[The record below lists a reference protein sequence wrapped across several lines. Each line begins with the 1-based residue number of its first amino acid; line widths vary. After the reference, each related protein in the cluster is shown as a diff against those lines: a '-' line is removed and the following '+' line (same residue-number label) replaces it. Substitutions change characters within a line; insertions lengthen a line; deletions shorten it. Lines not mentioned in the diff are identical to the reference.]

1 MLLSVTRRTHSVP
14 VPVLGRHH
22 GLSTDRQYLLTKCV
36 GWIIAVSACLLAAS
50 TAAAD
55 DSTIIKVEEDWRVE
69 IGTPSPEDHAPQIVT
84 VLSPVGN
91 LEREHSIFELNHAT
105 YPEYSSGGM
114 QLQCWRRDW
123 LSGFGTSPQAQKL
136 DLHNEVITF
145 TSAMSID
152 DGVLEFRIRN
162 GVSQTW
168 STFGANG
175 YLKTRYS
182 TTLNDLANYSPD
194 VSVTNSRVAFASHRV
209 KTLVLT
215 TVRYYS
221 QEGLVTTDE
230 TQRIVHEYSPK

>member
-1 MLLSVTRRTHSVP
+1 MLLSALRRTRSVP
-14 VPVLGRHH
+14 IPVVDQHH
-22 GLSTDRQYLLTKCV
+22 GTSTVRVNLPAKCV
-36 GWIIAVSACLLAAS
+36 GWLIAVSACLLAVS
-50 TAAAD
+50 SVTAD
-55 DSTIIKVEEDWRVE
+55 DSAIIKVEEDWRVE

-84 VLSPVGN
+84 VLSPVGD
-91 LEREHSIFELNHAT
+91 LEREHSVFELNHAT

-123 LSGFGTSPQAQKL
+123 LSGFGTSPQAKKL

-145 TSAMSID
+145 TSAMRID
-152 DGVLEFRIRN
+152 DGALEFQIRN

-168 STFGANG
+168 STFGGNG

-194 VSVTNSRVAFASHRV
+194 VSVANSRVAFASHRV
-209 KTLVLT
+209 RKLVLT